1 MNGETI
7 DYEKDLKA
15 LLRLMMQLGEALKG
29 RKGDELA
36 VWAEPQASKAV
47 GHAYTILFLFRGTHL
62 EDDEINFVDHA
73 SILVVLRSLA
83 ESVLTFDYLLVEP
96 GSEDEREFRYCS
108 WALAS
113 IAQRQQFPALTQEAE
128 EQLSR
133 DKTFLATMTQRVQ
146 ETEAFQKCSPK
157 EQTRLLEGK
166 HWRSERLTKSAE
178 RLFGGT
184 FGGPMYRYLAAYG
197 HSDYLSVL
205 QIRDNAGLAKQRA
218 MAEGALAMACV
229 CISKLIEGYLALW
242 PFLELVANLQP
253 NAQTL
258 VTAYTHFARYQPSLN
273 NTGA

>member
-1 MNGETI
+1 MNRETI
-7 DYEKDLKA
+7 DYEGDLKA
-15 LLRLMMQLGEALKG
+15 LLGLMMQLGEALKG
-29 RKGDELA
+29 RKDDEWA
-36 VWAEPQASKAV
+36 IWAEPVASKAV
-47 GHAYTILFLFRGTHL
+47 GHAYSILLLFRGTCL
-62 EDDEINFVDHA
+62 EDERISFVDHA
-73 SILVVLRSLA
+73 SILVLVRALA
-83 ESVLTFDYLLVEP
+83 ESVLTSDYIFAEP

-113 IAQRQQFPALTQEAE
+113 IAQRQQFPALTPEAE

-133 DKTFLATMTQRVQ
+133 DKTFLATMARRVQ
-146 ETEAFQKCSPK
+146 QTEAFQKRSPK
-157 EQTRLLEGK
+157 QQTQVLNGK
-166 HWRSERLTKSAE
+166 HWRSEWLTKSAE
-178 RLFGGT
+178 KLFGGT

-258 VTAYTHFARYQPSLN
+258 VTAYTHFARYQPSLQ
-273 NTGA
+273 